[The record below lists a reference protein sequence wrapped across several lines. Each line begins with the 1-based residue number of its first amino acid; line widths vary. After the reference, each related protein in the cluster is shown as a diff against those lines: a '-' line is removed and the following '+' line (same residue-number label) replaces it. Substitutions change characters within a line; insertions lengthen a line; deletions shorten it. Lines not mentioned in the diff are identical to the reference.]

1 MEYTHLALFIFIIV
15 SYLLG
20 SVPTG
25 LVIARFLGGVDPRT
39 AGSRNI
45 GATNVGRTSGKL
57 AGALCLAGDI
67 LKGVLPTLLAHYYFS
82 TPLFVALVGLSVFIG
97 HIYPVFLSFKGGKGV
112 ATACGV
118 FAVISPAALILALAV
133 FFAVCYFTRYVS
145 IGSMTAALSVPVFQ
159 SITGKNPVYVTMSG
173 IMAIFMI
180 IKHSD
185 NIRRLGRGEENK
197 MGKPKAS

>member
-1 MEYTHLALFIFIIV
+1 MEYTHLALFIFLTA
-15 SYLLG
+15 SYL
-20 SVPTG
+20 
-25 LVIARFLGGVDPRT
+25 
-39 AGSRNI
+39 
-45 GATNVGRTSGKL
+45 VG
-57 AGALCLAGDI
+57 
-67 LKGVLPTLLAHYYFS
+67 F
-82 TPLFVALVGLSVFIG
+82 SVFIG

-118 FAVISPAALILALAV
+118 FAVISPVALILALAV
-133 FFAVCYFTRYVS
+133 FFAVSYSTRYVS

-159 SITGKNPVYVTMSG
+159 GITGKNPVYVTMSG

-197 MGKPKAS
+197 MGRPKAS

>member
-1 MEYTHLALFIFIIV
+1 MEYTHLALFIFIAA

-20 SVPTG
+20 SLPTG
-25 LVIARFLGGVDPRT
+25 LVIARFFGGVDPRT

-57 AGALCLAGDI
+57 AGALTLGGDV
-67 LKGVLPTLLAHYYFS
+67 LKGVIPTLLAHYYFS
-82 TPLFVALVGLSVFIG
+82 TPLFVALVGFSVFIG
-97 HIYPVFLSFKGGKGV
+97 HIYPVFLDFKGGKGV
-112 ATACGV
+112 ATACGI
-118 FAVISPAALILALAV
+118 FAVISPLALILALAV
-133 FFAVCYFTRYVS
+133 FFAVSYSTRYVS
-145 IGSMTAALSVPVFQ
+145 IGSMTAALSVPIFQ
-159 SITGKNPVYVTMSG
+159 GLTGKNQVYVTMSV

-180 IKHSD
+180 IKHAD